1 MEERTI
7 DQRIENIFNF
17 LDNYIKLN
25 KLDIDQLTATISIC
39 AENRRKK
46 QMLGQEKDMDLY
58 QVELDSR
65 TIKRIMMER
74 ELKYINR

>member
-17 LDNYIKLN
+17 LDNYTKLD
-25 KLDIDQLTATISIC
+25 KLDIDQLTGIISIC